1 MERVRSSSFFSLT
14 LQFLDDKC
22 DFHEMYV
29 SRISRALSSLR
40 DAALFCLVMNPRPGP
55 RPPRNRCGLRLGP
68 VERPHVNDAQGQLRA
83 PRRKE
88 EERLSSQKLNR
99 QIEHGEYAFQR
110 FGLVCDPLAR
120 LLTYALQMNLG
131 WSPRTCLYYNS
142 GIINNRD
149 LRMVRSIY
157 TITCSL
163 VQGLTLWISPCI
175 FNVQEKNMVA
185 CCLIWLLREVGSGGR
200 KAASRRQSETLEDAT
215 DQPINNHQIKQES
228 CICLQ
233 WRICHTHARA
243 RAHTTRDG
251 YVNIERP
258 DTHHRRDKRGDR

>member
-1 MERVRSSSFFSLT
+1 MKCTCPGYHGHSLLYEARRSF
-14 LQFLDDKC
+14 
-22 DFHEMYV
+22 
-29 SRISRALSSLR
+29 ALYEPATGSQASTESLR
-40 DAALFCLVMNPRPGP
+40 LRFGTGRATTRERCPR
-55 RPPRNRCGLRLGP
+55 
-68 VERPHVNDAQGQLRA
+68 QLRA

-157 TITCSL
+157 TILAPLS
-163 VQGLTLWISPCI
+163 
-175 FNVQEKNMVA
+175 
-185 CCLIWLLREVGSGGR
+185 
-200 KAASRRQSETLEDAT
+200 KA
-215 DQPINNHQIKQES
+215 
-228 CICLQ
+228 
-233 WRICHTHARA
+233 
-243 RAHTTRDG
+243 
-251 YVNIERP
+251 
-258 DTHHRRDKRGDR
+258 